1 LTDFFIATILQM
13 IVQPQATTTEPPA
26 PKGGPGG
33 KSRVCYVKRLT
44 LSDACTSKQIK
55 LPRAAAE
62 TFLRTMQDRESI
74 SLNLQDE
81 ENRLWNFTC
90 TRYNVQYALSKIGPF
105 AMAHNVQPDDH
116 LIFFTDEKGTL
127 VRYLSHFT

>member
-1 LTDFFIATILQM
+1 MLA
-13 IVQPQATTTEPPA
+13 QPQAPA
-26 PKGGPGG
+26 DASASAPVAKVLST

-62 TFLRTMQDRESI
+62 TFLRMMQDRESI

-81 ENRLWNFTC
+81 ENRVWNFTC

-105 AMAHNVQPDDH
+105 AIAHNVQPDDH
-116 LIFFTDEKGTL
+116 LIFYTDDKGTL
-127 VRYLSHFT
+127 VRSLASLSIPLT